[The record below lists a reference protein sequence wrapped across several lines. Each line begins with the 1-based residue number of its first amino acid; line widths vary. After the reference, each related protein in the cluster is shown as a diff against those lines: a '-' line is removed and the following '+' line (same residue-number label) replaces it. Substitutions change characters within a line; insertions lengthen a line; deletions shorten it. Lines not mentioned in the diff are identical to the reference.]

1 MIDDRKKLIAFLESA
16 LENHTETSKKF
27 SQTNFL

>member
-1 MIDDRKKLIAFLESA
+1 MIEKKLVAFLESA
-16 LENHTETSKKF
+16 LENHTDSSKKF